1 MSSTTVYIVLFSWAS
16 DGEEIARLYFA
27 SLEAIPNRLPEI
39 IALRL
44 ESVADAIE
52 ANPHLSP
59 EGLCAFLAYPRN
71 LCRHVEVGGNILA
84 VCGVETVLH

>member
-1 MSSTTVYIVLFSWAS
+1 MSSTTIYVVVFSWAS
-16 DGEEIARLYFA
+16 DGEEIDRRYFA

-44 ESVADAIE
+44 EGVADAIE

-71 LCRHVEVGGNILA
+71 LSSYVEVGGNILA
-84 VCGVETVLH
+84 VCVAETVLH